1 MADLLIEI
9 YDCLLPKK
17 LGDDHYQDALKQW
30 SIAMKGKDDIELE
43 DAAYAREY
51 EFGYQ
56 AFLTG
61 IQLARTLGYG

>member
-43 DAAYAREY
+43 DSA
-51 EFGYQ
+51 
-56 AFLTG
+56 
-61 IQLARTLGYG
+61 